1 MATIKN
7 IVISAKSRDD
17 ARTTAKKLNGK
28 VVDNGKSSAVRWGV
42 KTDKKLTLKHSSK
55 NLFKGVQ
62 TIGKTNVFTK
72 QGYKMHLALTDN
84 LI

>member
-7 IVISAKSRDD
+7 IIVTAKSRDD
-17 ARTTAKKLNGK
+17 ARATAKKLNGK
-28 VVDNGKSSAVRWGV
+28 VVDNGKNSNVRWGV
-42 KTDKKLTLKHSSK
+42 KTDKELTLKHSSK

>member
-7 IVISAKSRDD
+7 IIASAKSRDD
-17 ARTTAKKLNGK
+17 ARATAKKLNGK
-28 VVDNGKSSAVRWGV
+28 VVDNGKNSNVRWGV
-42 KTDKKLTLKHSSK
+42 KTDKELTLKHSSK

>member
-7 IVISAKSRDD
+7 IIVTASSRDD
-17 ARTTAKKLNGK
+17 ARATAKKLNGK
-28 VVDNGKSSAVRWGV
+28 VVDNGKNSNVRWGV
-42 KTDKKLTLKHSSK
+42 KTDKELTLKHSSK